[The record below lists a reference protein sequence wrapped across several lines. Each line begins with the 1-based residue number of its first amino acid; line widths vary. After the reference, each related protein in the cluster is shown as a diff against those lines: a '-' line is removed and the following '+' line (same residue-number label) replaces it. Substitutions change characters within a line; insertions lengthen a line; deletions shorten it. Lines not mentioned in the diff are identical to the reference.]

1 MGNPLDY
8 DFFYGGEAEQ
18 FSFYRI
24 PRALVTGERF
34 RGVSTDAK
42 LLYGLMLDRMGL
54 SLKNGWLDDTGRVY
68 IYYSLDEIQTSMCCA
83 HQKACKLLSELDEGR
98 GIGLIHRKKQGQGKP
113 ARIYVKR
120 FTTQND
126 RPAPVPGQPPTTPVP
141 DFPKPSFQSA
151 DYQKSKE
158 MKSRSADCL
167 KSAPNHTYVNQPYSS
182 QLYPSIH
189 PPATSALDGLDGMKG
204 YDMREKVKEQIDYDR
219 LTAECGA
226 DDTDELVELI
236 TDVYCTTRPTLRV
249 GGEERP
255 TAQVWERYQRLG
267 YSHIKYILDS
277 LSQNTSKVRNI
288 RAYLLT
294 SLYNAP
300 ATIGR
305 YYQAEVQ
312 HDLYG
317 GP

>member
-1 MGNPLDY
+1 MDNTF
-8 DFFYGGEAEQ
+8 DFFYGGEADQ
-18 FSFYRI
+18 YSFYRI

-54 SLKNGWLDDTGRVY
+54 SFKNNWLDETGRVY
-68 IYYSLDEIQTSMCCA
+68 IYYSLDDIQSTMGCA
-83 HQKACKLLSELDEGR
+83 HQKACKLLAELDEGK

-120 FTTQND
+120 FSVQED
-126 RPAPVPGQPPTTPVP
+126 RPAPATDQPPCTPIS
-141 DFPKPSFQSA
+141 DFSKTSFQKA
-151 DYQKSKE
+151 DFQQSKE
-158 MKSRSADCL
+158 MKSRSAHFS
-167 KSAPNHTYVNQPYSS
+167 KSSPNYTYVNQTYSS
-182 QLYPSIH
+182 QPYPSIH
-189 PPATSALDGLDGMKG
+189 PPQSPPLDGMDG
-204 YDMREKVKEQIDYDR
+204 CDMREQVKEQIDYDH
-219 LTAECGA
+219 LTTECGI
-226 DDTDELVELI
+226 DDADELVELM

-249 GGEERP
+249 GGEDRP
-255 TAQVWERYQRLG
+255 TAQVWERYRRLD
-267 YSHIKYILDS
+267 YSHIKYVLDA